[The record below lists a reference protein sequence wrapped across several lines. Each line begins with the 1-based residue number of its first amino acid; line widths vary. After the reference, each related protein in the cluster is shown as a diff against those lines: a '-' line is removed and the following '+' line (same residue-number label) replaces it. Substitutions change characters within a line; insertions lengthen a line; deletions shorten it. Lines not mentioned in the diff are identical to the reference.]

1 MKKFLFLALIA
12 ASFSF
17 ILTSCEKDS
26 QTDTAPTDEKINPV
40 SQFVYDGMSTYYLWA
55 NEVVNKKPTVADA
68 DPEAYFYRILNS
80 TDSQHGWSW
89 ITDDVD
95 ALMADF
101 SGESLS
107 FGYVLSFYL
116 IGNDPYAYIKYVYPN
131 TPAAKAGLQRLD
143 FIGKLNDVKLSTVQ
157 RNEDTYISD
166 RDYNLLY
173 GNSAV
178 KFTTYKLS
186 GTTLVQDKEVT
197 ITPDKTPKD
206 PVIYSNIY
214 TIGEKRIGYLFY
226 ADFVDDFD
234 YRLYEVF
241 DAFKTDEITDLVLDL
256 RYNHGGAVTSAI
268 YLSSM
273 IAPRTAVE
281 NKSPFIVMNYND
293 LLNRS
298 FDKWYNEAAEAD
310 KYKYDRKDYLGTY
323 TSSNKNPL
331 DVNLDLKQVYII
343 ATGDSYSASEL
354 TTFCLKPYME
364 VVHIGNKTGGK
375 YMASW
380 TVHAYNTLPDEN
392 GNIRAVPIY
401 DKNELTSEEQ
411 QSLKNWAMQ
420 PIVAFYSD
428 KYEQNFS
435 ATDGLIPAEVNTFDE
450 GFGYIDY
457 WTQLGDTKDVF
468 LGHALYLITGDDSYQ
483 PIQPKAARAT
493 NLPIISNQKLHNPKD
508 FKMHSVILD
517 NIKLTS
523 GELRSITN
531 ELRK

>member
-1 MKKFLFLALIA
+1 MKKNLFLGLIA
-12 ASFSF
+12 VLFSF

-26 QTDTAPTDEKINPV
+26 PVDTSNDTINPV

-68 DPEAYFYRILNS
+68 DPEKYFYSILSS
-80 TDSQHGWSW
+80 TDAQHGWSW

-214 TIGEKRIGYLFY
+214 TIGNKKIGYLFY

-241 DAFKTDEITDLVLDL
+241 DAFKTAEITDLVLDL

-273 IAPRTAVE
+273 IAPRAAVE

-375 YMASW
+375 YAASW
-380 TVHAYNTLPDEN
+380 TLHAYDTLPDEN
-392 GNIRAVPIY
+392 GNVRAVPIY
-401 DKNELTSEEQ
+401 DKNGLTSEEQ

-420 PIVAFYSD
+420 PIVAKYTD
-428 KYEQNFS
+428 KDGFDFS
-435 ATDGLIPAEVNTFDE
+435 ATDGLIPNPEISE
-450 GFGYIDY
+450 GPYYEWKPIGDLKDKL
-457 WTQLGDTKDVF
+457 LGQ
-468 LGHALYLITGDDSYQ
+468 AIYLITEDESYK
-483 PIQPKAARAT
+483 PATAATRS
-493 NLPIISNQKLHNPKD
+493 ISAKTIKVKNDADIAAPLRLND
-508 FKMHSVILD
+508 V
-517 NIKLTS
+517 KLTP
-523 GELRSITN
+523 EDFNRLRD
-531 ELRK
+531 LQK

>member
-1 MKKFLFLALIA
+1 MKKILFLGLIA
-12 ASFSF
+12 VLFSF

-26 QTDTAPTDEKINPV
+26 PVDTSNDTINPV

-55 NEVVNKKPTVADA
+55 NEVVNKKPTVADT

-80 TDSQHGWSW
+80 TDTQHGWSW

-157 RNEDTYISD
+157 QNGYTYISD
-166 RDYNLLY
+166 RDYDLLF

-241 DAFKTDEITDLVLDL
+241 DAFKTAEITDLVLDL

-375 YMASW
+375 YAASW
-380 TVHAYNTLPDEN
+380 TLHAYDTLPDEN
-392 GNIRAVPIY
+392 GNVRAVPIY

-420 PIVAFYSD
+420 PIVAKYTD
-428 KYEQNFS
+428 KDGFDFS
-435 ATDGLIPAEVNTFDE
+435 ATDGLIPNPEISE
-450 GFGYIDY
+450 GPYYEWKPIGDLKDKL
-457 WTQLGDTKDVF
+457 LGQ
-468 LGHALYLITGDDSYQ
+468 AIYLITEDESYK
-483 PIQPKAARAT
+483 PATAATRS
-493 NLPIISNQKLHNPKD
+493 ISAKTIKVKNDADIAAPLRLND
-508 FKMHSVILD
+508 V
-517 NIKLTS
+517 KLTP
-523 GELRSITN
+523 EDFNRLRD
-531 ELRK
+531 LQK

>member
-1 MKKFLFLALIA
+1 MKKILFLGLIA
-12 ASFSF
+12 VLFSF

-26 QTDTAPTDEKINPV
+26 PVDTSNDTINPV

-80 TDSQHGWSW
+80 TDTQRGWSW

-157 RNEDTYISD
+157 QNGYTYISD
-166 RDYNLLY
+166 RDYDLLF

-241 DAFKTDEITDLVLDL
+241 DAFKTAEITDLVLDL

-323 TSSNKNPL
+323 TSPNKNPL

-375 YMASW
+375 YAASW
-380 TVHAYNTLPDEN
+380 TLHAYDTLPDEN
-392 GNIRAVPIY
+392 GNVRAVPIY

-420 PIVAFYSD
+420 PIVAKYTD
-428 KYEQNFS
+428 KDGFDFS
-435 ATDGLIPAEVNTFDE
+435 ATDGLIPNPEISE
-450 GFGYIDY
+450 GPYYEWKPIGDLKDKL
-457 WTQLGDTKDVF
+457 LGQ
-468 LGHALYLITGDDSYQ
+468 AIYLITEDESYK
-483 PIQPKAARAT
+483 PATAATRS
-493 NLPIISNQKLHNPKD
+493 ISAKTIKVKNDADIAAPLRLND
-508 FKMHSVILD
+508 V
-517 NIKLTS
+517 KLTP
-523 GELRSITN
+523 EDFNRLRD
-531 ELRK
+531 LQK

>member
-1 MKKFLFLALIA
+1 MKKILLLGLIA
-12 ASFSF
+12 VLFSF

-26 QTDTAPTDEKINPV
+26 PVDTSNDDKINPV

-55 NEVVNKKPTVADA
+55 NEVVNKKPTVADT

-80 TDSQHGWSW
+80 TDRQHGWSW

-157 RNEDTYISD
+157 QNGYTYISD
-166 RDYNLLY
+166 RDYDLLF

-241 DAFKTDEITDLVLDL
+241 DAFKTAEITDLVLDL

-273 IAPRTAVE
+273 IAPRAAVE

-343 ATGDSYSASEL
+343 ATDDSYSAAEL
-354 TTFCLKPYME
+354 TIFCLKPYMKN
-364 VVHIGNKTGGK
+364 VIHIGNKTGGK
-375 YMASW
+375 YTASW
-380 TVHAYNTLPDEN
+380 TVHAYNTFLDEN
-392 GNIRAVPIY
+392 GYDRAIPVY
-401 DKNELTSEEQ
+401 DEKELNEEEKLA
-411 QSLKNWAMQ
+411 LKNWAMQ
-420 PIVAFYSD
+420 PIVAIFGNANN
-428 KYEQNFS
+428 ENFS
-435 ATDGLIPAEVNTFDE
+435 ATDGLIPNHEISE
-450 GFGYIDY
+450 GPYYEWKPIGDLKDKL
-457 WTQLGDTKDVF
+457 LGQ
-468 LGHALYLITGDDSYQ
+468 AIYLITEDESYK
-483 PIQPKAARAT
+483 PATAATRS
-493 NLPIISNQKLHNPKD
+493 ISAKTIKVKNDADIAAPLRLND
-508 FKMHSVILD
+508 V
-517 NIKLTS
+517 KLTP
-523 GELRSITN
+523 EDFNRLRD
-531 ELRK
+531 LQK

>member
-1 MKKFLFLALIA
+1 MKKILLLGLIA
-12 ASFSF
+12 VLFSF

-26 QTDTAPTDEKINPV
+26 PVDTSNDTINPV

-80 TDSQHGWSW
+80 TDTQRGWSW

-157 RNEDTYISD
+157 QNGYTYISD
-166 RDYNLLY
+166 RDYDLLF

-241 DAFKTDEITDLVLDL
+241 DAFKTAEITDLVLDL

-323 TSSNKNPL
+323 TSPNKNPL

-375 YMASW
+375 YAASW
-380 TVHAYNTLPDEN
+380 TLHAYDTLPDEN
-392 GNIRAVPIY
+392 GNVRAVPIY

-420 PIVAFYSD
+420 PIVAKYTD
-428 KYEQNFS
+428 KDGFDFS
-435 ATDGLIPAEVNTFDE
+435 ATDGLIPNPEISE
-450 GFGYIDY
+450 GPYYEWKPIGDLKDKL
-457 WTQLGDTKDVF
+457 LGQ
-468 LGHALYLITGDDSYQ
+468 AIYLITEDESYK
-483 PIQPKAARAT
+483 PATAATRS
-493 NLPIISNQKLHNPKD
+493 ISAKTIKVKNDADIAAPLRLND
-508 FKMHSVILD
+508 V
-517 NIKLTS
+517 KLTP
-523 GELRSITN
+523 EDFNRLRD
-531 ELRK
+531 LQK

>member
-1 MKKFLFLALIA
+1 MKKILFLGLIA
-12 ASFSF
+12 VLFSF

-26 QTDTAPTDEKINPV
+26 PVDTSNDDKINPV

-55 NEVVNKKPTVADA
+55 NEVVNKKPTVADT
-68 DPEAYFYRILNS
+68 DPEDYFYRILNS
-80 TDSQHGWSW
+80 TDTQHGWSR

-157 RNEDTYISD
+157 QNGYTYISD
-166 RDYNLLY
+166 RDYDLLF

-241 DAFKTDEITDLVLDL
+241 DAFKTAEITDLILDL

-273 IAPRTAVE
+273 IAPRAAVE

-343 ATGDSYSASEL
+343 ATDDSYSAAEL
-354 TTFCLKPYME
+354 TIFLLK
-364 VVHIGNKTGGK
+364 
-375 YMASW
+375 
-380 TVHAYNTLPDEN
+380 TLH
-392 GNIRAVPIY
+392 
-401 DKNELTSEEQ
+401 EER
-411 QSLKNWAMQ
+411 
-420 PIVAFYSD
+420 
-428 KYEQNFS
+428 
-435 ATDGLIPAEVNTFDE
+435 
-450 GFGYIDY
+450 
-457 WTQLGDTKDVF
+457 
-468 LGHALYLITGDDSYQ
+468 DSYWQ
-483 PIQPKAARAT
+483 QNR
-493 NLPIISNQKLHNPKD
+493 
-508 FKMHSVILD
+508 
-517 NIKLTS
+517 
-523 GELRSITN
+523 R
-531 ELRK
+531 